1 MPEIG
6 IILSCQRVKIIQFM
20 TRSFLEKTSLSL
32 FIVSIL
38 LLGAILAK
46 DVLLPLFFG
55 FFLSYLIYPVV
66 WKIEKAGVPRV
77 FSILIVLLL
86 TLIIIGTI
94 ILLVS
99 VKISHTSI
107 NLSDFK
113 DQVDQ
118 KTNTLMNFIESNV
131 GLQASTIKDGL
142 KQIVDNL
149 FSSLKSKAGQI
160 FTATTTTIFQIVI
173 LPVFTFFILFYRT
186 KTAHFIF
193 RLAGHKNKYKTLRIL
208 REISKVTT
216 KYMSG
221 VFIVIFILSVLNS
234 AGLYI
239 IGVEYALIFGI
250 LSAFLNLIPY
260 FGTLLGGLIPIM
272 YVLITSPKPFQTILQ
287 IIILFIVVQFLENN
301 ILTPKIVG
309 GNIKINP
316 LAIILSLLFANMIW
330 GVAGMIIV
338 VPCLA
343 MTKIIMRNIESLQP
357 FAFLIS
363 DRGVEKYQIN
373 FSSKFNNFK
382 LKVRQLWKKL
392 K

>member
-1 MPEIG
+1 MT
-6 IILSCQRVKIIQFM
+6 KIF
-20 TRSFLEKTSLSL
+20 FEKISLSL
-32 FIVSIL
+32 FIVSVL

-46 DVLLPLFFG
+46 DVLLPLVLG

-77 FSILIVLLL
+77 FSILIVLLV
-86 TLIIIGTI
+86 TVIIIGTI

-99 VKISHTSI
+99 VKISHTTI

-113 DQVDQ
+113 YQADQ

-131 GLQASTIKDGL
+131 GLQASTIKDGIN
-142 KQIVDNL
+142 QIVDKL

-160 FTATTTTIFQIVI
+160 FTTTTTTIFQIVI

-186 KTAHFIF
+186 KTAYFIF
-193 RLAGHKNKYKTLRIL
+193 RLAGRKNKYKALQIL

-221 VFIVIFILSVLNS
+221 VFIVIFILAVLNS
-234 AGLYI
+234 TGLYI
-239 IGVEYALIFGI
+239 IGVEYALIFGV

-260 FGTLLGGLIPIM
+260 FGTLLGGFIPIM

-287 IIILFIVVQFLENN
+287 IIILFIIVQFLENN
-301 ILTPKIVG
+301 ILTPNIVG

-316 LAIILSLLFANMIW
+316 FAIILSLLLANMIW

-343 MTKIIMRNIESLQP
+343 MAKIVMRNIESLQP

-363 DRGVEKYQIN
+363 DEGVEKYQIN
-373 FSSKFNNFK
+373 FSGNLSNYK
-382 LKVRQLWKKL
+382 LKVKQLWEKIKYWE
-392 K
+392 

>member
-1 MPEIG
+1 
-6 IILSCQRVKIIQFM
+6 M
-20 TRSFLEKTSLSL
+20 TRNILEKISLSL
-32 FIVSIL
+32 FIVSVL

-46 DVLLPLFFG
+46 DVLLPLVFG

-66 WKIEKAGVPRV
+66 WKIEKAGIPRV
-77 FSILIVLLL
+77 FSILIVLLV
-86 TLIIIGTI
+86 TIIIIGTV

-107 NLSDFK
+107 DLSEFK
-113 DQVDQ
+113 EQADQ
-118 KTNTLMNFIESNV
+118 KTSTLMNFIESNV
-131 GLQASTIKDGL
+131 GLEASTIKDGL
-142 KQIVDNL
+142 NQIVDKL

-193 RLAGHKNKYKTLRIL
+193 RLAGQKNKFKALQIL

-221 VFIVIFILSVLNS
+221 VFIVIFILAILNS

-250 LSAFLNLIPY
+250 LSALLNLIPY
-260 FGTLLGGLIPIM
+260 FGTLLGGFIPIM

-287 IIILFIVVQFLENN
+287 IIILFIIVQFLENN
-301 ILTPKIVG
+301 ILTPNIVG

-316 LAIILSLLFANMIW
+316 FAIILSLLLANMIW

-343 MTKIIMRNIESLQP
+343 MAKIVMRNIESLQP

-363 DRGVEKYQIN
+363 DKGVEKYKIN
-373 FSSKFNNFK
+373 IGKKFNNYK
-382 LKVRQLWKKL
+382 LKVKQLWENL
-392 K
+392 KYWEQ

>member
-1 MPEIG
+1 
-6 IILSCQRVKIIQFM
+6 M
-20 TRSFLEKTSLSL
+20 TRIFFEKISLSL

-46 DVLLPLFFG
+46 DVLLPLVLG

-77 FSILIVLLL
+77 FSILIVLLV
-86 TLIIIGTI
+86 TVIIIGTI

-99 VKISHTSI
+99 VKISHTTI

-113 DQVDQ
+113 DQADQ

-131 GLQASTIKDGL
+131 GLQASTIKDGIN
-142 KQIVDNL
+142 QIVDKL

-160 FTATTTTIFQIVI
+160 FTTTTTTIFQIVI

-186 KTAHFIF
+186 KTAYFIF
-193 RLAGHKNKYKTLRIL
+193 RLAGRKNKYKALQIL

-221 VFIVIFILSVLNS
+221 VFIVIFILAVLNS
-234 AGLYI
+234 TGLYI

-260 FGTLLGGLIPIM
+260 FGTLLGGFIPIM

-287 IIILFIVVQFLENN
+287 IIILFIIVQFLENN
-301 ILTPKIVG
+301 ILTPNIVG

-316 LAIILSLLFANMIW
+316 FAIILSLLLANMIW

-343 MTKIIMRNIESLQP
+343 MAKIVMRNIESLQP

-363 DRGVEKYQIN
+363 DEGVEKYQIN
-373 FSSKFNNFK
+373 FSGNFSNYK
-382 LKVRQLWKKL
+382 LKVKQLWEKIKYWE
-392 K
+392 